1 MLSTHDMRLTPETP
15 HDSTEVVESWRGD
28 KQIKINPKVL
38 LGKKYTLTKSTV
50 VSSDITSNKY
60 FYSLHYLLLG

>member
-1 MLSTHDMRLTPETP
+1 MLSTHDTRLIPETP

-38 LGKKYTLTKSTV
+38 VGKKYTLTKS
-50 VSSDITSNKY
+50 SIK
-60 FYSLHYLLLG
+60 